1 MALQLPPIFITLQ
14 PALILTTNVL
24 TLAIGPQ
31 HRVLQFAFSVPALF
45 ILAAQSLYRDW
56 DRGWGLHYGLNCFV
70 MTSLVTWVDWILL
83 NNPYKEQWVKLE
95 QRKGAETLG
104 KETVRATESAEFPKD
119 DGGVVRSKSI
129 FKRDLGKLGM
139 PETFPQRLWWAAR
152 LVTTNRYVSWSCEV
166 KNVPGSVPHTYP
178 RWSAP
183 RPRTLLPVAGKL
195 TYPGNSSP
203 ASYFASHF
211 SPSSKTQYTHIQRL
225 RRTAPGSI
233 FTRKPLSSRSRDT
246 RLFIDCTGRGCT
258 SP

>member
-104 KETVRATESAEFPKD
+104 KETVRATESPEFPKD
-119 DGGVVRSKSI
+119 DGGVVRNVSAEALVGCKTGDYESLRQLELRSKERAW
-129 FKRDLGKLGM
+129 FC
-139 PETFPQRLWWAAR
+139 P
-152 LVTTNRYVSWSCEV
+152 
-166 KNVPGSVPHTYP
+166 
-178 RWSAP
+178 
-183 RPRTLLPVAGKL
+183 
-195 TYPGNSSP
+195 
-203 ASYFASHF
+203 
-211 SPSSKTQYTHIQRL
+211 THIPTL
-225 RRTAPGSI
+225 V
-233 FTRKPLSSRSRDT
+233 SSSSQT
-246 RLFIDCTGRGCT
+246 
-258 SP
+258 PPPP